1 MEVQQNKLKMF
12 AIIRLHDVTK
22 YVGDIKE
29 YHTISPFLIELVTS
43 DNKRY
48 ITSPSNVII
57 EIEGEKEYSLIFDSE
72 RNLLDD
78 TDEFYFRTVSNY
90 EENEQ
95 WQK

>member
-1 MEVQQNKLKMF
+1 MEAQQNKLKMF

-29 YHTISPFLIELVTS
+29 YHTLSSTLLELVTS

-57 EIEGEKEYSLIFDSE
+57 EIEGEKEHK

-90 EENEQ
+90 EVC
-95 WQK
+95 